1 MGSSRERPSTRERSS
16 SRERSTSRD
25 RTSPSPEGR
34 SWRASLRKRFRGGP
48 AACAL
53 LACAS
58 LLLPKV
64 ALALVAF
71 GVLMALAAALLH
83 LGTPSWLLE
92 GELRLG
98 DGALRFRRPGQVRSD
113 ASLQGRAVAVDL
125 LAQRGVW
132 DVTLFDE
139 RGRSMEL
146 RLAELERAS
155 LLAALGLD
163 GAPPAAVFPARG
175 PFGLRGLLAMGG
187 ALAATAVLVR
197 LLGPRLD
204 EGDRVAWALV
214 VAAVVWAPVLV
225 ARVVSRVVR
234 VGKDGLVVSYGL
246 AARRV
251 IDLADVS
258 VEPAGVFVQI
268 FRGDELVDT
277 VECSSPR
284 AARELEKSLEA
295 WRSRA
300 ARA

>member
-1 MGSSRERPSTRERSS
+1 MGGTSKAKGDRPSPTSS
-16 SRERSTSRD
+16 QAL
-25 RTSPSPEGR
+25 EGR
-34 SWRASLRKRFRGGP
+34 SWRASLRRRFRFAPGL
-48 AACAL
+48 CAL
-53 LACAS
+53 VACGALAV
-58 LLLPKV
+58 PNMTI
-64 ALALVAF
+64 ALVAF
-71 GVLMALAAALLH
+71 AAAMALAAALVH

-92 GELRLG
+92 GELRLAE
-98 DGALRFRRPGQVRSD
+98 GALRFRRPGQVRSD
-113 ASLQGRAVAVDL
+113 ASLHGRAVAVDL

-139 RGRSMEL
+139 RGHSMEL
-146 RLAELERAS
+146 RMAELERAS

-234 VGKDGLVVSYGL
+234 VGKDGVVVSYGL
-246 AARRV
+246 AARRA

-268 FRGDELVDT
+268 FRGDELVET

-284 AARELEKSLEA
+284 AARELEKSLEI
-295 WRSRA
+295 WR
-300 ARA
+300 ARSNREAKPST